1 MYKKKLEKIKSHYS
15 KEYQEKRLD
24 IEMMEYWKAICHY
37 IETEIKKRL
46 ALENKEKFVIENNK
60 IENVIDEL
68 ADVCV
73 LVCQI
78 NNEMFEETYEE
89 VFEYTANIFGSFNVD
104 INFKAMKSKVYDRFI
119 YKIDRQIERIE
130 NAKL

>member
-1 MYKKKLEKIKSHYS
+1 MYKKKLEIIKSHYS
-15 KEYQEKRLD
+15 KSYQEKRLD
-24 IEMMEYWKAICHY
+24 LEMMEYWKAVCHY

-46 ALENKEKFVIENNK
+46 QLENKEKFVIEDSN

-78 NNEMFEETYEE
+78 NNEMFEETYQE
-89 VFEYTANIFGSFNVD
+89 VFEYTANIFCSFNVD
-104 INFKAMKSKVYDRFI
+104 IDFKAMKSKVFERFL
-119 YKIDRQIERIE
+119 YKIDRQIERISNE
-130 NAKL
+130 KL